1 MKIQILRDTET
12 VRYAADELKKYVTL
26 MDDSISVEILT
37 DGEKADGAIKLGLL
51 SDLALSDEGV
61 TDAMIDDLIDVD
73 IKSFVGYIA
82 GSNDRS
88 ILMGVYKYLKYG
100 GCRWVRP
107 GDDGEYVPKKDMS
120 SESFKFRKLADYP
133 FRGQACEG
141 AISVQHMI
149 DTVMWLPKIDMNL
162 FMLEQIVPYSYM
174 SRWYKHD
181 SNSKLPHDDIPYE
194 EYCKGCIEVEKA
206 VKKCGLQLHALGH
219 GAITEPF
226 GIRYMTDTTKHE
238 VPDGVEDMFALVDGK
253 RGIHGSP
260 FYTQLCMSNEKAVD
274 TVVNWLADYI
284 KEKPYIDFLHFWLG
298 DSTNN
303 HCECE
308 KCVKKPPS
316 DWYVDMM
323 NKLDAKLTEQGND
336 TKIIFIMYVD
346 TLWPPRESRLNTPS
360 RFIMTTACGSGRG
373 YSAKR
378 REGGIPEW
386 RRNDFAIEGGL
397 DMALCFVDG
406 WKPIFDGPKFVYE
419 YWLYTRHFADP
430 GYMTFSRRL
439 ANNAKSLSAT
449 GFNGVMSDQ
458 TQRAYFPTGLPDTVI
473 GEFLFDTEIDTESY
487 FDEYFEKAFGKDWRT
502 AKEYLE
508 TVSSLFDIDA
518 LELRLDVTAQDTGS
532 VDKCAKKSG
541 IFGNEPLGDV
551 IATVP
556 EVIEKYVP
564 EIKKNL
570 SCDDKCH
577 RESWRLLTYHI
588 EYCKGLSKIYFAF
601 SRDDRDLAT
610 EYCDE
615 LMGYLEGVEMEIH
628 PYFDLFLCN
637 QRLRQMIK
645 KRVYFN

>member
-1 MKIQILRDTET
+1 
-12 VRYAADELKKYVTL
+12 
-26 MDDSISVEILT
+26 
-37 DGEKADGAIKLGLL
+37 
-51 SDLALSDEGV
+51 
-61 TDAMIDDLIDVD
+61 
-73 IKSFVGYIA
+73 
-82 GSNDRS
+82 
-88 ILMGVYKYLKYG
+88 
-100 GCRWVRP
+100 
-107 GDDGEYVPKKDMS
+107 
-120 SESFKFRKLADYP
+120 
-133 FRGQACEG
+133 
-141 AISVQHMI
+141 
-149 DTVMWLPKIDMNL
+149 
-162 FMLEQIVPYSYM
+162 
-174 SRWYKHD
+174 
-181 SNSKLPHDDIPYE
+181 
-194 EYCKGCIEVEKA
+194 
-206 VKKCGLQLHALGH
+206 
-219 GAITEPF
+219 
-226 GIRYMTDTTKHE
+226 
-238 VPDGVEDMFALVDGK
+238 
-253 RGIHGSP
+253 
-260 FYTQLCMSNEKAVD
+260 
-274 TVVNWLADYI
+274 
-284 KEKPYIDFLHFWLG
+284 
-298 DSTNN
+298 
-303 HCECE
+303 
-308 KCVKKPPS
+308 
-316 DWYVDMM
+316 
-323 NKLDAKLTEQGND
+323 
-336 TKIIFIMYVD
+336 MYVD
-346 TLWPPRESRLNTPS
+346 TLWPPRESRLNNPS

-386 RRNDFAIEGGL
+386 RRNEFAVEGGL

-439 ANNAKSLSAT
+439 ANNAKSLSVT
-449 GFNGVMSDQ
+449 GFNGIMSDQ

-541 IFGNEPLGDV
+541 IFGNEALGDV

-570 SCDDKCH
+570 SCEDKCH
-577 RESWRLLTYHI
+577 RESWRLLTYHT

-615 LMGYLEGVEMEIH
+615 LMGYLSGVEMEIH